1 MTKKMI
7 DAEIWLPIAESIKTV
22 LPKIDRALSD
32 ANTPLSK
39 RKARALDFI
48 QSHMIEIQGDYQ
60 EFLNSEAYARI
71 MALVD
76 DWYCE
81 RYGAALEADKD
92 RFHSLVVIH
101 GTAFPLLVPS
111 TFSIPGEEDGTVWV
125 GFPASVQKE
134 EDPLSWIV
142 DSPNFGTLPE
152 SDYEALRKAA
162 EKTATAIRSIIFDL
176 RTLQSYTVDTHRDLA
191 ASVLANLRSSAQKL
205 CGRDDGLLRDAGW
218 ELCQAV
224 EKALKLYIRRNGG
237 QPKTSHKLAEL
248 ADHAEMIGTIKIDRR
263 KIDLVPSDKAAVN
276 LRYEGRYSIEEGLE
290 AYSASLD
297 IIQALAFEARV
308 KSEFD
313 VRQARFLFKTPPWF
327 SYDTDSFLA
336 EIKIAGSKK

>member
-162 EKTATAIRSIIFDL
+162 EKTATAIRVLYS
-176 RTLQSYTVDTHRDLA
+176 TLGHSSPTRSTHIATSLPLCWQISGAARKSFAAGTMGCLETQDGSYAKPLK
-191 ASVLANLRSSAQKL
+191 KL
-205 CGRDDGLLRDAGW
+205 
-218 ELCQAV
+218 
-224 EKALKLYIRRNGG
+224 
-237 QPKTSHKLAEL
+237 
-248 ADHAEMIGTIKIDRR
+248 
-263 KIDLVPSDKAAVN
+263 
-276 LRYEGRYSIEEGLE
+276 
-290 AYSASLD
+290 
-297 IIQALAFEARV
+297 
-308 KSEFD
+308 
-313 VRQARFLFKTPPWF
+313 
-327 SYDTDSFLA
+327 
-336 EIKIAGSKK
+336 